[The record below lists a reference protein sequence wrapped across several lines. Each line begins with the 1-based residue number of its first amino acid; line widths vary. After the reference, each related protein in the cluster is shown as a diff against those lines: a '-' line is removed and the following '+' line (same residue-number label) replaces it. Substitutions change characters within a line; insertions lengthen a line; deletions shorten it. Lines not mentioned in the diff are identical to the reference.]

1 MFLKVLRPF
10 EIPSY
15 FKLSDETNRVAIIIM
30 DVVGVK
36 CKERRSRT
44 RIANNGLPLELS
56 WYVVS

>member
-15 FKLSDETNRVAIIIM
+15 FKLSDETNRVAILNM

-36 CKERRSRT
+36 CKERSRT
-44 RIANNGLPLELS
+44 RIANNGLPLESS